1 MSKFMH
7 EITSN
12 SKVGIWG
19 NQVFTA
25 RIYDD
30 KITVTTPYVKWVN
43 NSVNLAFKKTVI
55 RDQIAVNAVLAYM
68 ADDDEYSAAN
78 RIRYIITYQCA
89 Y

>member
-30 KITVTTPYVKWVN
+30 KIIVIIPYLKWVN
-43 NSVNLAFKKTVI
+43 NSVNLAYKKTVI
-55 RDQIAVNAVLAYM
+55 RDQIAIDAVLAYM
-68 ADDDEYSAAN
+68 ACGDEDAAAN
-78 RIRYIITYQCA
+78 RIRYIITYQCS